1 MRRTIVLKNTAT
13 GQVLTLPVTPKSYP
27 MEAGR
32 AVEKLDMAVTGQIAL
47 PGLRGLFSGTLEF
60 WLPARAY
67 PFLNAGAVTQP
78 QYYIG
83 TLTAWAQAGS
93 VCRYIVTGT
102 DVNVAVLLGMVEYG
116 EDDGTNDVS
125 CKLPMTEYRFLSSA
139 VVVRVTQ
146 NSQRPADAVSKPQTA
161 GSYTVKAGDSLW
173 AICQKMYGDGSLAYK
188 LATANGVKNPN
199 LIYPGQVLSIP
210 GGTDLGG
217 YAPTPAPRAVQVTPA
232 AQEAAKQVD
241 ISTAPAGTLDLSK
254 TFSGSKSFGDFN
266 EAARKSLFMPRK
278 PL

>member
-1 MRRTIVLKNTAT
+1 MRRAIVLKNTAT
-13 GQVLTLPVTPKSYP
+13 GQALTLPVTPQSYP

-32 AVEKLDMAVTGQIAL
+32 VVEKLDMAVTGQIAL
-47 PGLRGLFSGTLEF
+47 PGLQGLFSGTLEF
-60 WLPARAY
+60 WLPAKSY

-83 TLTAWAQAGS
+83 TLAAWAKAGS

-116 EDDGTNDVS
+116 EVDGTNDVT
-125 CKLPMTEYRFLSSA
+125 CKLPMTEYRYLSSA
-139 VVVRVTQ
+139 MVVRVTQ
-146 NSQRPADAVSKPQTA
+146 NSQRPSDSVSKPQTA

-217 YAPTPAPRAVQVTPA
+217 YAPTPAPSAVTVTPA
-232 AQEAAKQVD
+232 AQEAAWQVD
-241 ISTAPAGTLDLSK
+241 LSTAAARAEKIEVSHA
-254 TFSGSKSFGDFN
+254 
-266 EAARKSLFMPRK
+266 AARKSLFLPQG
-278 PL
+278 PLGER